1 MVDTKRHSSIP
12 GEGAG
17 KGCCRRKGE
26 DDKAYR
32 ENLENAL
39 SNSEEET
46 DTSGFTIRVNGKVV
60 N

>member
-1 MVDTKRHSSIP
+1 MAGTKRHGSIP

-26 DDKAYR
+26 DDQAYR
-32 ENLENAL
+32 ENLKEAL
-39 SNSEEET
+39 ANSEEET
-46 DTSGFTIRVNGKVV
+46 NTSGFTMKINGKVV